1 MNASRRFKSSSE
13 ESKKILNAF
22 DDDIKKVTEQL
33 LWSKI
38 KPDHRAETGGHL
50 KREATVEF
58 TTAQIRSSLHDV
70 QIGECR
76 AETTTI
82 GTRHAHEMKT
92 NNGSVANISNILC
105 FFYRW
110 PPLFPPP

>member
-1 MNASRRFKSSSE
+1 VNEVAGLNASRRFEISSE

-58 TTAQIRSSLHDV
+58 TTAAAAYS
-70 QIGECR
+70 
-76 AETTTI
+76 T
-82 GTRHAHEMKT
+82 
-92 NNGSVANISNILC
+92 ANASKKSGL
-105 FFYRW
+105 R
-110 PPLFPPP
+110 